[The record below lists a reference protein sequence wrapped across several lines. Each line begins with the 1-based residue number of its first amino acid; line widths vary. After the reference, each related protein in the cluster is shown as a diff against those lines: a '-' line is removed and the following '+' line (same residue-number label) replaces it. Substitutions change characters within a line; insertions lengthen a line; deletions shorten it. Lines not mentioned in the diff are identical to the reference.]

1 MKAIS
6 RLLFALALMVSAT
19 GFSTTTTDLS
29 QNSNDE
35 MIVSVKADITSFD
48 VVINTTDFET
58 LDFEVLGSLI
68 VSRQIEKLSKQEASN
83 NVKIIDD
90 VGWQDH
96 SGIYKLPVLDKRKT
110 IYKNKPN
117 TFKVN
122 LSFSR

>member
-48 VVINTTDFET
+48 VVINTAGFES
-58 LDFEVLGSLI
+58 LDFEVLDFLI
-68 VSRQIEKLSKQEASN
+68 VSSQIEKLSKQKASN

-96 SGIYKLPVLDKRKT
+96 SGINKLPVLDKRKT
-110 IYKNKPN
+110 IYKNKLN